1 MFDIKK
7 EIDWFKD
14 TILERNEDELENEV
28 YKEQK
33 ELTEE
38 QLVKL
43 HFLKD
48 NILDLEY
55 EQKIK
60 LLDFI
65 EKERI
70 SIIIQ

>member
-1 MFDIKK
+1 M
-7 EIDWFKD
+7 
-14 TILERNEDELENEV
+14 ILEWNDDELVNEV

>member
-1 MFDIKK
+1 M
-7 EIDWFKD
+7 
-14 TILERNEDELENEV
+14 ILEWNDDELENEV

-55 EQKIK
+55 E
-60 LLDFI
+60 
-65 EKERI
+65 
-70 SIIIQ
+70 

>member
-1 MFDIKK
+1 M
-7 EIDWFKD
+7 
-14 TILERNEDELENEV
+14 ILEWNDDELENEV